1 MLLSIGTGLVPGE
14 PSPGAWERFTGIL
27 QPGSTR
33 SDSMTDSQ
41 REWDQFYHEVNGD
54 NLTIGMANERYI
66 RLNPDVKTKIEMD
79 DIKSLKNIQDSVKVT
94 LDSSK
99 WRIDCGL
106 IAKRLIST
114 SFYFERDENRLDQD
128 KVRGTFLFPSFER
141 RNSE

>member
-1 MLLSIGTGLVPGE
+1 MLLSIGTGWVPE
-14 PSPGAWERFTGIL
+14 APNPGAWERITGIL
-27 QPGSTR
+27 QPRSTR
-33 SDSMTDSQ
+33 FDSMTDSQ
-41 REWDQFYHEVNGD
+41 REWEQFYHEVHGD

-79 DIKSLKNIQDSVKVT
+79 DVRSLKNIQDSVRAT

-99 WRIDCGL
+99 WQVDCGL

-128 KVRGTFLFPSFER
+128 KVRGTFLLPDFESR
-141 RNSE
+141 E